1 MSFAIA
7 VGITLSYV
15 PLVLVMILADHLRN
29 RTEDDARIERRLEAI
44 PYRVSQR
51 DYRFHE

>member
-1 MSFAIA
+1 MNFAIA
-7 VGITLSYV
+7 VGIALSYV
-15 PLVLVMILADHLRN
+15 PLVLLMILADHLRD
-29 RTEDDARIERRLEAI
+29 RAEDNARIERRLEAI